1 MRNSG
6 LGRSAVRSL
15 WQEADSL
22 RERVAQAAGL
32 FAFFSF
38 EAALAQRAVHGHLRT
53 HPSARAALVR
63 LCAAPQT
70 RAAVLSAR
78 PVETLQRRL
87 RLHRLSYVGVHGA
100 DVQGQG
106 LRLVTEPDRERTEDA
121 VARLRRA
128 CTRAPALKAQGIVI
142 EDRVWSLAVHF
153 RHASACDA
161 TAAAEAFSLLV
172 VAEGLQLR
180 RGEGAL
186 EGCAPGGGVG
196 RAALGLLAGLRRAMP
211 VYVGAGEQ
219 DEEGFAGV
227 NRVGGLSI
235 HVGMPVGATQAR
247 FHLEASGEVIRL
259 IHWLAAARRR

>member
-1 MRNSG
+1 M
-6 LGRSAVRSL
+6 
-15 WQEADSL
+15 
-22 RERVAQAAGL
+22 
-32 FAFFSF
+32 
-38 EAALAQRAVHGHLRT
+38 
-53 HPSARAALVR
+53 
-63 LCAAPQT
+63 
-70 RAAVLSAR
+70 
-78 PVETLQRRL
+78 
-87 RLHRLSYVGVHGA
+87 
-100 DVQGQG
+100 
-106 LRLVTEPDRERTEDA
+106 
-121 VARLRRA
+121 
-128 CTRAPALKAQGIVI
+128 I

-259 IHWLAAARRR
+259 IHWLADARRR